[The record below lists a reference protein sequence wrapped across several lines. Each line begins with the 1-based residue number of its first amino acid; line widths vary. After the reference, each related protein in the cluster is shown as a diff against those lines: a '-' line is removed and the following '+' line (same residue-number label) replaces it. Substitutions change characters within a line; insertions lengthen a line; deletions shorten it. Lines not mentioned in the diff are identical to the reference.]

1 MAPERLPSTDGVSR
15 RALLASATGL
25 TVATSGCLRQVRSIV
40 GREDLDQLSVT
51 IATLVD
57 DYDRNAIRIARQLA
71 ENLEA
76 VGVDVT
82 VEALPP
88 VELFRRVLI
97 NNDFDVYVGRHPADR
112 DPDFLYETLHSV
124 YVDEPGWQNP
134 FGVTSMSLDDHLEA
148 QRTLEGADRREEI
161 SSVLEWVAREQPF
174 SPLCIP
180 DEVRLVRTDRFDGWG
195 QNHPTTRLGYL
206 GLESLTAD
214 EELRAV
220 ITQTRPTENLN
231 PLSAEYRNRSTVVS
245 LLYDSVLVYDGD
257 DAVPWLAE
265 SIEREDS
272 TVTVTLREDL
282 RWHDGE
288 PLTAED
294 VAFTYRFLED
304 TSLDENGV
312 SSPSPQYRGPATVFD
327 STDVEG
333 DSRRTL
339 RLETECGPDVT
350 RRALTVPILPEH
362 VWDDRTDEASFGGV
376 ASATGTTD
384 AVVTDNVP
392 PVGSGP
398 FAFVDRTERERLV
411 LERFSDHFTL
421 RPEVSLPEPTAETV
435 RVHVEPRSEG
445 AIERVEGGDA
455 DVTVSTLEAA
465 SVAEISESAD
475 VQLLESPSWTFY
487 HLGFNVR
494 NAPFSNP
501 YARRTVAR
509 LLDKASIVSEVFEG
523 QASPVSTPV
532 TGGWVPD
539 HLEWNGVD
547 PEVPFFGTDGDLE
560 VEDARDAFEE
570 IGFTYDEEEGQL
582 LARN

>member
-1 MAPERLPSTDGVSR
+1 MAPERPLSSDGVSR
-15 RALLASATGL
+15 RALLASVTGL
-25 TVATSGCLRQVRSIV
+25 TVATSGCLRRVRSIV
-40 GREDLDQLSVT
+40 AREDLEQLSVT

-57 DYDRNAIRIARQLA
+57 DYDRNAILIARRLA

-88 VELFRRVLI
+88 VELYRRVLI
-97 NNDFDVYVGRHPADR
+97 NTDFDLYVGRHPADR

-124 YVDEPGWQNP
+124 YANEPGWQNP
-134 FGVTSMSLDDHLEA
+134 FGVTNMSLDGHLEA

-161 SSVLEWVAREQPF
+161 ASVLEWIAREQPF
-174 SPLCIP
+174 SPLCVP

-195 QNHPTTRLGYL
+195 QNHPATRLGYL
-206 GLESLTAD
+206 GLESLTED
-214 EELRAV
+214 EQLRAV
-220 ITQTRPTENLN
+220 ITETRPTENLN

-272 TVTVTLREDL
+272 SVTVTLREDL
-282 RWHDGE
+282 HWHDGQM
-288 PLTAED
+288 LTAD
-294 VAFTYRFLED
+294 DIAFTYRFLED

-312 SSPSPQYRGPATVFD
+312 PSPSPQYRGPATVFD
-327 STDVEG
+327 SIDVED

-339 RLETECGPDVT
+339 RFETECSPDVI

-392 PVGSGP
+392 AVGSGP

-435 RVHVEPRSEG
+435 QVHVEPRSEG
-445 AIERVEGGDA
+445 AIERVERGDA
-455 DVTVSTLEAA
+455 DATISTLEAA
-465 SVAEISESAD
+465 SIAEISESAD
-475 VQLLESPSWTFY
+475 VQLLEFPSWTFY
-487 HLGFNVR
+487 HLGYNVR
-494 NAPFSNP
+494 NTPFNNP
-501 YARRTVAR
+501 YVRRTVTR
-509 LLDKASIVSEVFEG
+509 LLDKAWIASEVFG
-523 QASPVSTPV
+523 DQASPVSTPV
-532 TGGWVPD
+532 TGDWVPE
-539 HLEWNGVD
+539 HIEWDGTD
-547 PEVPFFGTDGDLE
+547 PEVPFFGTDGDLD
-560 VEDARDAFEE
+560 VGAAKDAFER
-570 IGFTYDEEEGQL
+570 IGFTYDEEGRL